1 MKNSYKALIVLGV
14 LGAVVA
20 AKYFGEPS
28 PPKPPPPPK
37 PPGVTEFP
45 KGAKWFNS
53 EPLRLADLKGKKV
66 VVLQFWRF
74 ECAHCQRVAPDVVR
88 LHQAFKDQGLVLIG
102 VHTPSQGSET
112 ESDPVQVENKIREWQ
127 IGYPVV
133 LDNDA
138 FLWKAY
144 DCHGYPTF
152 FVIGKTG
159 KITRVV
165 TADDPRAVST
175 VAAAVQK
182 ACAELKNKG
191 SSTSQRMESPD
202 G

>member
-14 LGAVVA
+14 LGAIVA
-20 AKYFGEPS
+20 AKYFGEP
-28 PPKPPPPPK
+28 PPPTPPPPPK
-37 PPGVTEFP
+37 PLGVTEFP

-53 EPLRLADLKGKKV
+53 PPLRLADFKGKKV

-88 LHQAFKDQGLVLIG
+88 LHQTFKDQGVVLIG
-102 VHTPSQGSET
+102 IHTPSLGSET
-112 ESDPVQVENKIREWQ
+112 EADPVQVQNKIREWQ
-127 IGYPVV
+127 IAYPVV

-138 FLWKAY
+138 YLWKAY

-152 FVIGKTG
+152 FVIDKTG
-159 KITRVV
+159 KIARTI
-165 TADDPRAVST
+165 TADDPQAT
-175 VAAAVQK
+175 TTLATAIQQ
-182 ACAELKNKG
+182 ACAELKKKD
-191 SSTSQRMESPD
+191 SSTSQRMKSPT